1 MSRGRNKIYKV
12 RAVERRLRD
21 NGFELSRRSGGH
33 HVYRHPSGV
42 TVILPHE
49 WNGEISD
56 GMAHQIQKLI
66 RRAREGRTDEIKGW
80 RKS

>member
-1 MSRGRNKIYKV
+1 M
-12 RAVERRLRD
+12 
-21 NGFELSRRSGGH
+21 
-33 HVYRHPSGV
+33 